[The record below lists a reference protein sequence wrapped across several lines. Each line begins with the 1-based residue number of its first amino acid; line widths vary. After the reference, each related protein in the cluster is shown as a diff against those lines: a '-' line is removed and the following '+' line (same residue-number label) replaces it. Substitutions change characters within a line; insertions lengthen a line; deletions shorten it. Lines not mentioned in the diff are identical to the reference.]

1 LIYLR
6 DISLSFAD
14 RKVFE
19 KINWTITDRG
29 RVGLVGDN
37 GAGKTTML
45 RAILGSVDL
54 DGGSIEIPDRKRVR
68 IGYLSQ
74 DLVELE
80 PIPLLDY
87 LREKS
92 GIAELGEELKR
103 CEEALSA
110 SAADDPDHEKHLK
123 GYETAVARFQAKDG
137 YAFESQAKQML
148 AGFGFREKDFTKNC
162 VDFSGGWKMRIML
175 AVILLSKPDI
185 MLLDEP
191 TNHLDT
197 ESLEWLESWLKDYP
211 GTIVTIAHDRVFL
224 DKIVTVI
231 AELANRTI
239 ALYKGNYSYY
249 LGEKERRR
257 KALKKEMELQRAEIK
272 RIKEFIERFR
282 YKATKSS
289 QVQSRVKMLEKFDLL
304 QEEGSGKTVTIRF
317 PESPRSGKE
326 VVSVRRLAKSY
337 GDLTVFHDLNFTLY
351 RGEKAAVVGV
361 NGAGKSTLSR
371 ILSSDETPTAGE
383 VACGLN
389 VKMAFFS
396 QESAQNLNYQ
406 RTIWE
411 EVSAAGT
418 RSNDQERR
426 NLLGAFL
433 FSGDDVYK
441 PISVLS
447 GGEKSRLALLKILLT
462 NTNLL
467 ILDEPTNHLD
477 LKTREIFQNAL
488 LRYQGTILIVSHD
501 RYFLDCLVNR
511 VFELR
516 DGVCH
521 EYRGNY
527 SYFIE
532 KRREE
537 QNSASVSPSPSATPS
552 SAASGSPA
560 GSAGAATPPT
570 GAEAK
575 AGLSR
580 MAEAATADRSATDG
594 ETSLKNR
601 GATKAGDWIG
611 EKRDGGSRKPV
622 DGDGRPPAGGD
633 GLKTSAT
640 GRKPEERSRKTKEEK
655 RQEAEE
661 RNRISRATSSL
672 REKLAAT
679 EERIAALETR
689 QKEAEQI
696 LCEPEIYKEPE
707 RIKPLNQELK
717 AIAAELED
725 LYYQW
730 NDMTLRLEALEGS
743 LRG

>member
-14 RKVFE
+14 RKIFE

-37 GAGKTTML
+37 GTGKTTML
-45 RAILGSVDL
+45 RAIIGSVDL
-54 DGGSIEIPDRKRVR
+54 DGGSIEIPDRKRVS
-68 IGYLSQ
+68 IGYLPQ
-74 DLVELE
+74 DLVELD

-87 LREKS
+87 LRQKS
-92 GIAELGEELKR
+92 GVAELEEELKR

-110 SAADDPDHEKHLK
+110 SAADDPDHQKLLK
-123 GYETAVARFQAKDG
+123 EYETAVARFQAKDG
-137 YAFESQAKQML
+137 YAFEAQAKQML
-148 AGFGFREKDFTKNC
+148 AGFGFREKDFGKNC
-162 VDFSGGWKMRIML
+162 ADFSGGWKMRIML
-175 AVILLSKPDI
+175 AVILLSRTDI

-224 DKIVTVI
+224 DNIVTVI

-239 ALYKGNYSYY
+239 TLYKGNYSYY
-249 LGEKERRR
+249 LAEKERRR
-257 KALKKEMELQRAEIK
+257 EALKKEMELQRAEIK

-289 QVQSRVKMLEKFDLL
+289 QVQSRVKMLEKFDVL

-371 ILSSDETPTAGE
+371 ILSGAEAPTAGE

-396 QESAQNLNYQ
+396 QESAQNLNYR

-411 EVSAAGT
+411 EVGAAGT

-441 PISVLS
+441 EIAVLS
-447 GGEKSRLALLKILLT
+447 GGEKSRLALLKILLSD
-462 NTNLL
+462 TNLL

-501 RYFLDCLVNR
+501 RYFLDCLVGR

-521 EYRGNY
+521 EYQGNY

-537 QNSASVSPSPSATPS
+537 QTAALTPPSPT
-552 SAASGSPA
+552 SGSPA
-560 GSAGAATPPT
+560 GSACAATPPT

-575 AGLSR
+575 DGSSQKAGASTS
-580 MAEAATADRSATDG
+580 ARSAMDAETAGKKTD
-594 ETSLKNR
+594 E
-601 GATKAGDWIG
+601 
-611 EKRDGGSRKPV
+611 GSRKP
-622 DGDGRPPAGGD
+622 GDEAGRKGAGG
-633 GLKTSAT
+633 
-640 GRKPEERSRKTKEEK
+640 RNPEERTRKTKEEK

-661 RNRISRATSSL
+661 RNRISQATSSL
-672 REKLAAT
+672 RQKLTAT
-679 EERIAALETR
+679 EERIALLEAKKR
-689 QKEAEQI
+689 ENEQI

-707 RIKPLNQELK
+707 RIRNLGQEIK
-717 AIAAELED
+717 VADAELED

-730 NDMTLRLEALEGS
+730 NDLTLRLESLEES
-743 LRG
+743 LRD

>member
-14 RKVFE
+14 RKIFE

-37 GAGKTTML
+37 GTGKTTML

-54 DGGSIEIPDRKRVR
+54 DGGSIEIPDRKRVS
-68 IGYLSQ
+68 IGYLPQ
-74 DLVELE
+74 DLVELD

-87 LREKS
+87 LRQKS
-92 GIAELGEELKR
+92 GVAELEEGLKR
-103 CEEALSA
+103 CEEALSI
-110 SAADDPDHEKHLK
+110 SAGDDPNHEKLLK
-123 GYETAVARFQAKDG
+123 DYETAVARFQAKDG
-137 YAFESQAKQML
+137 YAFEAQAKQML
-148 AGFGFREKDFTKNC
+148 AGFGFRERDFGKNC
-162 VDFSGGWKMRIML
+162 ADFSGGWKMRIML
-175 AVILLSKPDI
+175 AVILLSRTDI

-197 ESLEWLESWLKDYP
+197 ESLEWLESWLKDYS

-239 ALYKGNYSYY
+239 TLYKGNYSYY
-249 LGEKERRR
+249 LAEKERRR
-257 KALKKEMELQRAEIK
+257 EALKKEMELQRAEIK

-304 QEEGSGKTVTIRF
+304 REEGNGKTVTIRF

-326 VVSVRRLAKSY
+326 VLSVRRLAKSY
-337 GDLTVFHDLNFTLY
+337 GDLNVFHDVNFTLY
-351 RGEKAAVVGV
+351 RGENAAVVGV

-371 ILSSDETPTAGE
+371 ILCGEETPTAGE
-383 VACGLN
+383 VAAGLN

-411 EVSAAGT
+411 EVAAAGT

-441 PISVLS
+441 PISILS

-462 NTNLL
+462 DTNLL

-477 LKTREIFQNAL
+477 IKTREIFQNAL
-488 LRYQGTILIVSHD
+488 LNYHGTILIVSHD
-501 RYFLDCLVNR
+501 RYFLDCLVDR

-516 DGVCH
+516 DGICH

-537 QNSASVSPSPSATPS
+537 QTAASVSPSPSATPS
-552 SAASGSPA
+552 PAAAGATAGPA
-560 GSAGAATPPT
+560 GVAPPT
-570 GAEAK
+570 GAKAK
-575 AGLSR
+575 AGSSQMAGESTPARSAMDNETAVKTGGATGASAAGVGEKVDGGNRKPSDEADRKPGAGGRSR
-580 MAEAATADRSATDG
+580 RSGTARRRRKKGRRPRSAT
-594 ETSLKNR
+594 
-601 GATKAGDWIG
+601 
-611 EKRDGGSRKPV
+611 GSH
-622 DGDGRPPAGGD
+622 GRPRPF
-633 GLKTSAT
+633 
-640 GRKPEERSRKTKEEK
+640 GRSWPPPRNGSQPWRPSR
-655 RQEAEE
+655 R
-661 RNRISRATSSL
+661 RMS
-672 REKLAAT
+672 
-679 EERIAALETR
+679 
-689 QKEAEQI
+689 
-696 LCEPEIYKEPE
+696 
-707 RIKPLNQELK
+707 
-717 AIAAELED
+717 
-725 LYYQW
+725 
-730 NDMTLRLEALEGS
+730 
-743 LRG
+743 

>member
-14 RKVFE
+14 RKLFE

-37 GAGKTTML
+37 GTGKTTLL
-45 RAILGSVDL
+45 RMIMGFVDP
-54 DGGSIEIPDRKRVR
+54 DEGEIEIPDRKRVR
-68 IGYLSQ
+68 IGYLPQ

-80 PIPLLDY
+80 PVPLLDY

-92 GIAELGEELKR
+92 GLAGMEAAVSLG
-103 CEEALSA
+103 EEALSRC
-110 SAADDPDHEKHLK
+110 DRHDPFYEKRLRE
-123 GYETAVARFQAKDG
+123 YEDAVARFNAKDG
-137 YAFESQAKQML
+137 YAFAAQAKQIL
-148 AGFGFREKDFTKNC
+148 AGFGFRNSDFTKNSGE
-162 VDFSGGWKMRIML
+162 FSGGWKMRIML
-175 AVILLSKPDI
+175 SVILLSRPDI

-231 AELANRTI
+231 AELANLRIT
-239 ALYKGNYSYY
+239 LYKGNYSYY
-249 LGEKERRR
+249 LNEKERRHES
-257 KALKKEMELQRAEIK
+257 LKKEMELQRAEIK
-272 RIKEFIERFR
+272 RIREFVERFR
-282 YKATKSS
+282 YKATKAS
-289 QVQSRVKMLEKFDLL
+289 QVQSRLKQLEKFDILR
-304 QEEGSGKTVTIRF
+304 EEGGGKTITIRF
-317 PESPRSGKE
+317 PESLRSGKE
-326 VVSVRRLAKSY
+326 VVSVRRLAMTY
-337 GDLTVFHDLNFTLY
+337 GDLTVFHDVSFTLY

-371 ILSSDETPTAGE
+371 ILSGAEVPTAGE
-383 VACGLN
+383 VFCGLN

-396 QESAQNLNYQ
+396 QESAQNLNYR

-441 PISVLS
+441 EISILS
-447 GGEKSRLALLKILLT
+447 GGEKSRLALLKILLSD
-462 NTNLL
+462 TNLL

-477 LKTREIFQNAL
+477 LKTRDIFQNAL

-501 RYFLDCLVNR
+501 RYFLDCLIDR

-516 DGVCH
+516 NGVCH

-537 QNSASVSPSPSATPS
+537 QGGTTSRAVEQPITAPS
-552 SAASGSPA
+552 
-560 GSAGAATPPT
+560 
-570 GAEAK
+570 
-575 AGLSR
+575 
-580 MAEAATADRSATDG
+580 G
-594 ETSLKNR
+594 EQ
-601 GATKAGDWIG
+601 G
-611 EKRDGGSRKPV
+611 
-622 DGDGRPPAGGD
+622 
-633 GLKTSAT
+633 
-640 GRKPEERSRKTKEEK
+640 RKTKMEK
-655 RQEAEE
+655 RIEAEE
-661 RNRISRATSSL
+661 RNRVFRATSAL
-672 REKLAAT
+672 KRDLTTT
-679 EERIAALETR
+679 EERIALLEAKKR
-689 QKEAEQI
+689 EAEGI
-696 LCEPEIYKEPE
+696 LCEPDIYRNPD
-707 RIKPLNQELK
+707 RIRYLNQELTSVS
-717 AIAAELED
+717 AELED
-725 LYYQW
+725 LYYAW
-730 NDMTLRLEALEGS
+730 NNLSLRLETIEDS
-743 LRG
+743 LRGQTT

>member
-14 RKVFE
+14 RKIFDR
-19 KINWTITDRG
+19 INWTITDRG
-29 RVGLVGDN
+29 RVGLAGDN
-37 GAGKTTML
+37 GTGKTTML

-54 DGGSIEIPDRKRVR
+54 DGGSIEIPDRKRVS
-68 IGYLSQ
+68 IGYLPQ
-74 DLVELE
+74 DLVELD
-80 PIPLLDY
+80 PVPLLDY
-87 LREKS
+87 VRQKS
-92 GIAELGEELKR
+92 GIAELEEDLKR
-103 CEEALSA
+103 CEESLSA

-137 YAFESQAKQML
+137 YAFAAQAKQML
-148 AGFGFREKDFTKNC
+148 AGFGFRESDFTKNC
-162 VDFSGGWKMRIML
+162 ADFSGGWKMRIML
-175 AVILLSKPDI
+175 AVILLSRPDI

-239 ALYKGNYSYY
+239 TLYKGNYSYY
-249 LGEKERRR
+249 LREKERRR
-257 KALKKEMELQRAEIK
+257 EALKKEMELQRAEIK

-289 QVQSRVKMLEKFDLL
+289 QVQSRVKMLEKFEIL
-304 QEEGSGKTVTIRF
+304 QEEGSGRTVTIHF

-326 VVSVRRLAKSY
+326 VLAVRRLAKSY
-337 GDLTVFHDLNFTLY
+337 GDLNVFHDVNFTLY
-351 RGEKAAVVGV
+351 RGEKAAFVGV

-371 ILSSDETPTAGE
+371 ILSGDETPTAGE
-383 VACGLN
+383 VTAGLN

-411 EVSAAGT
+411 EVGAAGT

-462 NTNLL
+462 DTNLL

-477 LKTREIFQNAL
+477 IKTREIFQNAL
-488 LRYQGTILIVSHD
+488 LNYHGTILIVSHD
-501 RYFLDCLVNR
+501 RYFLDCLVDR

-516 DGVCH
+516 DGICH
-521 EYRGNY
+521 EYPGNY

-537 QNSASVSPSPSATPS
+537 QNAASVPPSPPATPS
-552 SAASGSPA
+552 SAASGAAKGAAGAAPSPA
-560 GSAGAATPPT
+560 GTRNAAGPT
-570 GAEAK
+570 QTARA
-575 AGLSR
+575 S
-580 MAEAATADRSATDG
+580 MAAATAM
-594 ETSLKNR
+594 
-601 GATKAGDWIG
+601 GATAAGKMQDETAERMDEG
-611 EKRDGGSRKPV
+611 GGKHGDGGDR
-622 DGDGRPPAGGD
+622 GTRNAGHN
-633 GLKTSAT
+633 
-640 GRKPEERSRKTKEEK
+640 PEERSRKTKEEK

-661 RNRISRATSSL
+661 RNRISRATSDL
-672 REKLAAT
+672 REKLTAA
-679 EERIAALETR
+679 EKRIAALEAK
-689 QKEAEQI
+689 QKGDELI

-707 RIKPLNQELK
+707 RIKQLNQEMK
-717 AIAAELED
+717 AITAELED

-730 NDMTLRLEALEGS
+730 NDLTLRIEALEES
-743 LRG
+743 PRG

>member
-1 LIYLR
+1 VLRRTPEKIFHGDLRNLIYLR

-14 RKVFE
+14 RKIFE

-37 GAGKTTML
+37 GTGKTTML

-54 DGGSIEIPDRKRVR
+54 DSGSIEIPDRKRVS
-68 IGYLSQ
+68 IGYLPQ
-74 DLVELE
+74 DLVELD

-87 LREKS
+87 LRQKS
-92 GIAELGEELKR
+92 GIAELEEELKR

-110 SAADDPDHEKHLK
+110 SAADDPDHEKLLK
-123 GYETAVARFQAKDG
+123 EYETAVARFHAKDG
-137 YAFESQAKQML
+137 YAFEAQAKQML
-148 AGFGFREKDFTKNC
+148 AGFGFREKDFGKNC
-162 VDFSGGWKMRIML
+162 ADFSGGWKMRILL
-175 AVILLSKPDI
+175 AVILLSRTDI

-211 GTIVTIAHDRVFL
+211 GTIVAIAHDRVFL

-231 AELANRTI
+231 AELANRMIT
-239 ALYKGNYSYY
+239 LYKGNYSYY
-249 LGEKERRR
+249 LAEKERRR
-257 KALKKEMELQRAEIK
+257 EALKKEMELQRAEIK
-272 RIKEFIERFR
+272 RIKGFIERFR

-289 QVQSRVKMLEKFDLL
+289 QVQSRVKMLEKFEVL

-326 VVSVRRLAKSY
+326 VLSVRRFEKSY
-337 GDLTVFHDLNFTLY
+337 GDLNVFHDVNFTLY

-371 ILSSDETPTAGE
+371 ILCGDEMPTAGE
-383 VACGLN
+383 VAAGLN

-411 EVSAAGT
+411 EVGAAGT

-462 NTNLL
+462 DTNLL

-477 LKTREIFQNAL
+477 IKTREIFQNAL
-488 LRYQGTILIVSHD
+488 LNYHGTILIVSHD
-501 RYFLDCLVNR
+501 RYFLDCLVDR

-516 DGVCH
+516 DGVCR

-532 KRREE
+532 KRRDE
-537 QNSASVSPSPSATPS
+537 QSTALTPISPV
-552 SAASGSPA
+552 SGSPA
-560 GSAGAATPPT
+560 GSAGPSMPPT

-575 AGLSR
+575 
-580 MAEAATADRSATDG
+580 DG
-594 ETSLKNR
+594 SSQ
-601 GATKAGDWIG
+601 KAGASTPAWSAMDDETAG
-611 EKRDGGSRKPV
+611 KKTDEGSCKSADGAGRKP
-622 DGDGRPPAGGD
+622 GAG
-633 GLKTSAT
+633 
-640 GRKPEERSRKTKEEK
+640 GRKPEERTRKTKEEK

-661 RNRISRATSSL
+661 RNRISRETSSL

-679 EERIAALETR
+679 EERIAALETKQR
-689 QKEAEQI
+689 EDELM
-696 LCEPEIYKEPE
+696 LCEPEIYKDPE
-707 RIKPLNQELK
+707 RIKQLSQELK
-717 AIAAELED
+717 AIAAEMED

-730 NDMTLRLEALEGS
+730 NDLTLRLEALEES

>member
-1 LIYLR
+1 MIYLR

-14 RKVFE
+14 RKIFE

-37 GAGKTTML
+37 GTGKTTML
-45 RAILGSVDL
+45 RAILGAIDL
-54 DGGSIEIPDRKRVR
+54 DGGLIEIPDRKRMS
-68 IGYLSQ
+68 IGYLPQ

-92 GIAELGEELKR
+92 GIAELEEELKR
-103 CEEALSA
+103 CEETLSA
-110 SAADDPDHEKHLK
+110 SAADDPDHEKLLK
-123 GYETAVARFQAKDG
+123 EYETAVARFQAKDG
-137 YAFESQAKQML
+137 YAFAAQAKQML
-148 AGFGFREKDFTKNC
+148 AGFGFRNSDFTKNC
-162 VDFSGGWKMRIML
+162 AEFSGGWKMRIML
-175 AVILLSKPDI
+175 AVILLSRPDI

-197 ESLEWLESWLKDYP
+197 ESLEWMESWLKDYP

-239 ALYKGNYSYY
+239 TLYKGNYSYY

-257 KALKKEMELQRAEIK
+257 EALKKEMELQRAEIK

-282 YKATKSS
+282 YKATKAS
-289 QVQSRVKMLEKFDLL
+289 QVQSRLKMLEKFKVF
-304 QEEGSGKTVTIRF
+304 QEEGGGRTVTIRF

-326 VVSVRRLAKSY
+326 VVSVRSLAKSY

-371 ILSSDETPTAGE
+371 ILSGAEAPTAGE

-411 EVSAAGT
+411 EVGAAGT

-462 NTNLL
+462 DTNLL

-501 RYFLDCLVNR
+501 RYFLDCLVGR

-537 QNSASVSPSPSATPS
+537 QNAALTPPFP
-552 SAASGSPA
+552 ASGSPA

-575 AGLSR
+575 DGSPQKAGASTP
-580 MAEAATADRSATDG
+580 ARSAMDAETAGRKTDEG
-594 ETSLKNR
+594 SCKS
-601 GATKAGDWIG
+601 A
-611 EKRDGGSRKPV
+611 DGTGRKP
-622 DGDGRPPAGGD
+622 GAG
-633 GLKTSAT
+633 
-640 GRKPEERSRKTKEEK
+640 GRKPEERTRKTKEEK

-672 REKLAAT
+672 REKLTAT
-679 EERIAALETR
+679 EERIAALETK
-689 QKEAEQI
+689 QKENELI

-707 RIKPLNQELK
+707 
-717 AIAAELED
+717 
-725 LYYQW
+725 
-730 NDMTLRLEALEGS
+730 
-743 LRG
+743 

>member
-14 RKVFE
+14 RKIFE

-37 GAGKTTML
+37 GTGKTTML

-54 DGGSIEIPDRKRVR
+54 DAGTIEIPDLKRVS
-68 IGYLSQ
+68 IGYLPQ
-74 DLVELE
+74 DLVELD

-87 LREKS
+87 LRQKS
-92 GIAELGEELKR
+92 GIAELEEELKR
-103 CEEALSA
+103 CEGALSA

-137 YAFESQAKQML
+137 YAFEAQAKQML
-148 AGFGFREKDFTKNC
+148 AGFGFREKDFGKNC
-162 VDFSGGWKMRIML
+162 ADFSGGWKMRIML
-175 AVILLSKPDI
+175 AVILLSRPDI

-239 ALYKGNYSYY
+239 TLYKGNYSYF
-249 LGEKERRR
+249 LAEKERRR
-257 KALKKEMELQRAEIK
+257 EALKKEMDLQRAEIK

-289 QVQSRVKMLEKFDLL
+289 QVQSRVKMLEKFEVLK
-304 QEEGSGKTVTIRF
+304 EEGSGRTVTIRF

-326 VVSVRRLAKSY
+326 VLSVRRLAKSY
-337 GDLTVFHDLNFTLY
+337 GDLIVFHDVNFTLY
-351 RGEKAAVVGV
+351 RGEKAAIVGV

-371 ILSSDETPTAGE
+371 ILNGEETPTAGE
-383 VACGLN
+383 VTAGLN

-411 EVSAAGT
+411 EVGAAGI

-462 NTNLL
+462 DTNLL

-477 LKTREIFQNAL
+477 VKTREIFQNAL
-488 LRYQGTILIVSHD
+488 LNYHGTILIVSHD
-501 RYFLDCLVNR
+501 RYFLDCLVDR

-516 DGVCH
+516 DGICH

-537 QNSASVSPSPSATPS
+537 QNEAMTPPYP
-552 SAASGSPA
+552 ASGLPA
-560 GSAGAATPPT
+560 GSAGAATPQN
-570 GAEAK
+570 GAE
-575 AGLSR
+575 
-580 MAEAATADRSATDG
+580 
-594 ETSLKNR
+594 
-601 GATKAGDWIG
+601 TKAGSSQKAGAATPARSAMDAERAG
-611 EKRDGGSRKPV
+611 KTKGAAGASAAEVGKKADGGSQKP
-622 DGDGRPPAGGD
+622 GN
-633 GLKTSAT
+633 
-640 GRKPEERSRKTKEEK
+640 GRKPEERGRKTKEEK
-655 RQEAEE
+655 RLEAEE
-661 RNRISRATSSL
+661 RNLISRATSSL
-672 REKLAAT
+672 RGKLAAT
-679 EERIAALETR
+679 EERIATLETK
-689 QKEAEQI
+689 QKEDELI
-696 LCEPEIYKEPE
+696 LCEPEIYKDPE
-707 RIKPLNQELK
+707 RIKLLNQELK
-717 AIAAELED
+717 AMAAELED

-730 NDMTLRLEALEGS
+730 NDLTLRIEAIEES
-743 LRG
+743 PRG

>member
-1 LIYLR
+1 MIYLR

-14 RKVFE
+14 RRIFE
-19 KINWTITDRG
+19 KITWTITDRG

-37 GAGKTTML
+37 GTGKTTML
-45 RAILGSVDL
+45 RAILGTVDL
-54 DGGSIEIPDRKRVR
+54 DSGAIEIPDRKRVT
-68 IGYLSQ
+68 IGYLPQ

-80 PIPLLDY
+80 PVPLMDY
-87 LREKS
+87 LRLKS
-92 GIAELGEELKR
+92 GIAELEEDLKH
-103 CEEALSA
+103 CEEDLSA
-110 SAADDPDHEKHLK
+110 SAADDPDHERCLRD
-123 GYETAVARFQAKDG
+123 YETAMARFQVRDG
-137 YAFESQAKQML
+137 YAFEAQAKQML
-148 AGFGFREKDFTKNC
+148 AGFGFRQGDFGKNC
-162 VDFSGGWKMRIML
+162 AEFSGGWKMRIML
-175 AVILLSKPDI
+175 ACILLARPDI

-239 ALYKGNYSYY
+239 TLYKGNYSYY
-249 LGEKERRR
+249 LAEKERRR
-257 KALKKEMELQRAEIK
+257 EALKKEMELQRAEIK
-272 RIKEFIERFR
+272 RIKEFVERFR
-282 YKATKSS
+282 YKATKAS
-289 QVQSRVKMLEKFDLL
+289 QVQSRLKMLEKFEVL
-304 QEEGSGKTVTIRF
+304 QEEGNGRTVTIRF

-326 VVSVRRLAKSY
+326 VLSVRNLAKAY
-337 GDLTVFHDLNFTLY
+337 GDLTVFHDVSFTLY

-371 ILSSDETPTAGE
+371 ILSNDEAPTAGE
-383 VACGLN
+383 VATGLN

-406 RTIWE
+406 RTIWD

-418 RSNDQERR
+418 RSSDQERR

-433 FSGDDVYK
+433 FSGDDIYK
-441 PISVLS
+441 EISVLS

-462 NTNLL
+462 DTNLL

-477 LKTREIFQNAL
+477 IKTREIFQNAL
-488 LRYQGTILIVSHD
+488 LNYQGTILIVSHD
-501 RYFLDCLVNR
+501 RYFLDCLVDR

-537 QNSASVSPSPSATPS
+537 Q
-552 SAASGSPA
+552 AAAQVPPTSSPA
-560 GSAGAATPPT
+560 APPARGADPIPAQSAVGGSQAEETGAA
-570 GAEAK
+570 AE
-575 AGLSR
+575 G
-580 MAEAATADRSATDG
+580 
-594 ETSLKNR
+594 
-601 GATKAGDWIG
+601 
-611 EKRDGGSRKPV
+611 
-622 DGDGRPPAGGD
+622 
-633 GLKTSAT
+633 
-640 GRKPEERSRKTKEEK
+640 GRKAEERTRKTKEER

-661 RNRISRATSSL
+661 RNRISRATASL
-672 REKLAAT
+672 RQKLTAA
-679 EERIAALETR
+679 EERIAALEAR
-689 QKEAEQI
+689 QKENELI
-696 LCEPEIYKEPE
+696 LCGPEIYKEPD
-707 RIKPLNQELK
+707 RIRQIDQELK

-725 LYYQW
+725 LYYTW
-730 NDMTLRLEALEGS
+730 NDLTLKMEALEES

>member
-14 RKVFE
+14 RKIFE

-37 GAGKTTML
+37 GTGKTTML

-54 DGGSIEIPDRKRVR
+54 DSGTIEIPDRKRVS
-68 IGYLSQ
+68 IGYLPQ
-74 DLVELE
+74 DLVELD

-87 LREKS
+87 LRQKS
-92 GIAELGEELKR
+92 GIAELEEELKR

-110 SAADDPDHEKHLK
+110 SAADDPDHEKLLK
-123 GYETAVARFQAKDG
+123 DYETAVARFQAKDG
-137 YAFESQAKQML
+137 YAFEAQAKQML
-148 AGFGFREKDFTKNC
+148 AGFGFREKDFGKNC
-162 VDFSGGWKMRIML
+162 ADFSGGWKMRIML
-175 AVILLSKPDI
+175 AVILLSRTDI

-197 ESLEWLESWLKDYP
+197 ESLEWLESWLKEYP

-239 ALYKGNYSYY
+239 TLYKGNYSYY
-249 LGEKERRR
+249 LAEKERRR
-257 KALKKEMELQRAEIK
+257 EALKKEMELQRAEIK

-326 VVSVRRLAKSY
+326 VLSIRRLAKSY
-337 GDLTVFHDLNFTLY
+337 GDLNVFHDVNFTLY

-371 ILSSDETPTAGE
+371 ILSGDETPTAGE
-383 VACGLN
+383 VAAGLN
-389 VKMAFFS
+389 VRMAFFS

-406 RTIWE
+406 RTIWD
-411 EVSAAGT
+411 EVAAAGT

-462 NTNLL
+462 DTNLL

-477 LKTREIFQNAL
+477 IKTREIFQNAL
-488 LRYQGTILIVSHD
+488 LNYQGTILIVSHD
-501 RYFLDCLVNR
+501 RYFLDCLVDR

-516 DGVCH
+516 DGICR

-537 QNSASVSPSPSATPS
+537 QTAASTYPSPSSTPS
-552 SAASGSPA
+552 SAVSGAKA
-560 GSAGAATPPT
+560 GPAGAAQPPAGTRTTT
-570 GAEAK
+570 G
-575 AGLSR
+575 STQT
-580 MAEAATADRSATDG
+580 ATASASAETAMGANTAGKMEDATDG
-594 ETSLKNR
+594 KMDEGGQR
-601 GATKAGDWIG
+601 PGDEG
-611 EKRDGGSRKPV
+611 DRKT
-622 DGDGRPPAGGD
+622 GNA
-633 GLKTSAT
+633 
-640 GRKPEERSRKTKEEK
+640 GRKPEEHSRKTKEEK

-672 REKLAAT
+672 REKLAAA

-689 QKEAEQI
+689 QKEDERI

-707 RIKPLNQELK
+707 RIKFLNQELK
-717 AIAAELED
+717 TTAAELED

-730 NDMTLRLEALEGS
+730 NDLTLRIEALEES
-743 LRG
+743 LRR

>member
-14 RKVFE
+14 RKIFE
-19 KINWTITDRG
+19 RINWTITDRG

-37 GAGKTTML
+37 GTGKTTML
-45 RAILGSVDL
+45 RAILGDIDL
-54 DGGSIEIPDRKRVR
+54 DGGSIEIPDRKRVT
-68 IGYLSQ
+68 IGYLPQ

-80 PIPLLDY
+80 PVPLMDY
-87 LREKS
+87 LRHKS
-92 GIAELGEELKR
+92 GLAELEETLKQ

-110 SAADDPDHEKHLK
+110 SPADDPDHERRLK
-123 GYETAVARFQAKDG
+123 DYENAVARFQAKDG
-137 YAFESQAKQML
+137 YAFAAQAKQIL
-148 AGFGFREKDFTKNC
+148 AGFGFRNSDFTKNC
-162 VDFSGGWKMRIML
+162 EAFSGGWKMRIML
-175 AVILLSKPDI
+175 AVILLSRPDI

-211 GTIVTIAHDRVFL
+211 GTILTIAHDRVFL

-239 ALYKGNYSYY
+239 TIYKGNYSYY
-249 LGEKERRR
+249 LNEKERRR
-257 KALKKEMELQRAEIK
+257 EALKKEMELQRAEIK
-272 RIKEFIERFR
+272 RIREFVERFR
-282 YKATKSS
+282 YKATKAS
-289 QVQSRVKMLEKFDLL
+289 QVQSRIKMLEKFDTLRD
-304 QEEGSGKTVTIRF
+304 EGGAKTVTIRF

-326 VVSVRRLAKSY
+326 VLSVRRLAKSY
-337 GDLTVFHDLNFTLY
+337 GDLNVFHDVNFTLY
-351 RGEKAAVVGV
+351 RSEKAAVVGV

-371 ILSSDETPTAGE
+371 ILSGAEAPSAGA
-383 VACGLN
+383 VTGGLN

-396 QESAQNLNYQ
+396 QESAQNLNYR

-411 EVSAAGT
+411 EVNAAGT

-441 PISVLS
+441 EIAILS
-447 GGEKSRLALLKILLT
+447 GGEKSRLALLKILLAD
-462 NTNLL
+462 TNLL

-501 RYFLDCLVNR
+501 RYFLDCLVGR

-537 QNSASVSPSPSATPS
+537 QNPLPSPPMNRPAMNPAVEPVQPAEPTQT
-552 SAASGSPA
+552 AAA
-560 GSAGAATPPT
+560 MAAEP
-570 GAEAK
+570 
-575 AGLSR
+575 
-580 MAEAATADRSATDG
+580 D
-594 ETSLKNR
+594 
-601 GATKAGDWIG
+601 
-611 EKRDGGSRKPV
+611 RKPRE
-622 DGDGRPPAGGD
+622 DR
-633 GLKTSAT
+633 T
-640 GRKPEERSRKTKEEK
+640 RKNKEGK

-661 RNRISRATSSL
+661 RNRISRATSAL
-672 REKLAAT
+672 KRDLTAT
-679 EERIAALETR
+679 EERIALLEA
-689 QKEAEQI
+689 QKTEAEGV
-696 LCEPEIYKEPE
+696 LCEPDIYRDPD
-707 RIKPLNQELK
+707 RIRQLNQELTSVS
-717 AIAAELED
+717 AELED
-725 LYYQW
+725 LYYAW
-730 NDMTLRLEALEGS
+730 NDLSLRLEAMENS
-743 LRG
+743 LKGQTA

>member
-1 LIYLR
+1 MIYLR

-14 RKVFE
+14 RKIFE
-19 KINWTITDRG
+19 KIHWTITDRG

-37 GAGKTTML
+37 GTGKTTLL

-54 DGGSIEIPDRKRVR
+54 DSGLIEIPDRKRVS
-68 IGYLSQ
+68 IGYLPQ

-87 LREKS
+87 LRRKS
-92 GIAELGEELKR
+92 GIAKLEAELNQS
-103 CEEALSA
+103 EEALSS
-110 SAADDPDHEKHLK
+110 SAADDPDHEKLLK
-123 GYETAVARFQAKDG
+123 EYENAVARFQGKDG
-137 YAFESQAKQML
+137 YAFEAQAKQML
-148 AGFGFREKDFTKNC
+148 AGFGFREKDFGKNC
-162 VDFSGGWKMRIML
+162 ADFSGGWKMRIML
-175 AVILLSKPDI
+175 AVILLSRTDI

-197 ESLEWLESWLKDYP
+197 ESLEWLENCLKDYP

-239 ALYKGNYSYY
+239 TLYKGNYSYY
-249 LGEKERRR
+249 LAEKERRR
-257 KALKKEMELQRAEIK
+257 EALKKEMELQRAEIK

-289 QVQSRVKMLEKFDLL
+289 QVQSRVKMLEKFEVLK
-304 QEEGSGKTVTIRF
+304 EEGNGKTITIRF

-326 VVSVRRLAKSY
+326 VLAVRRLGKSY
-337 GDLTVFHDLNFTLY
+337 GDLNVFHDVSFTLY
-351 RGEKAAVVGV
+351 RGENAAIVGV

-371 ILSSDETPTAGE
+371 ILCGDEIPSAGE
-383 VACGLN
+383 VISGLN

-396 QESAQNLNYQ
+396 QESAQNLNYR

-411 EVSAAGT
+411 EVGSAGT

-433 FSGDDVYK
+433 FSGDDIYK
-441 PISVLS
+441 PIAVLS

-462 NTNLL
+462 DTNLL

-477 LKTREIFQNAL
+477 IKTREIFQNAL
-488 LRYQGTILIVSHD
+488 LNYHGTILIVSHD
-501 RYFLDCLVNR
+501 RYFLDCLVDR

-516 DGVCH
+516 DGVCRQ
-521 EYRGNY
+521 YLGNY

-532 KRREE
+532 KRRDE
-537 QNSASVSPSPSATPS
+537 QTTGPTPPSP
-552 SAASGSPA
+552 ASGPPA
-560 GSAGAATPPT
+560 ALSVAETQTTAAENKAVPSQK
-570 GAEAK
+570 AEA
-575 AGLSR
+575 STR
-580 MAEAATADRSATDG
+580 
-594 ETSLKNR
+594 
-601 GATKAGDWIG
+601 
-611 EKRDGGSRKPV
+611 GGSGIGTKRVDRKSDP
-622 DGDGRPPAGGD
+622 GST
-633 GLKTSAT
+633 TSMNGT
-640 GRKPEERSRKTKEEK
+640 GRKPEDRGRKTKEEK

-672 REKLAAT
+672 RQKLSAT
-679 EERIAALETR
+679 EERIALLESKK
-689 QKEAEQI
+689 KENELI
-696 LCEPEIYKEPE
+696 LCEPEIYKDPE
-707 RIKPLNQELK
+707 RIRNLGQEIK
-717 AIAAELED
+717 VTDAELED

-730 NDMTLRLEALEGS
+730 NDLTLRLESLEES
-743 LRG
+743 LRD